1 MSEESEYYEDLLS
14 QGYSEEK
21 ALAYTQ
27 KYFPDFTTEL
37 PEPAPPPSFAV
48 TEENGLPEMDS
59 EEPGIDIEEM
69 FEDGKVLFE
78 MARDKIAEN
87 QKVAMIAGSI
97 LLILMVSIIAYS
109 IPSKMGP
116 MEGEWMKSDG
126 ERVSFTSKGD
136 YHDDSNYDATWEL
149 TDESLTITWTSS
161 SSTIVQNAQVEM
173 SDDAN
178 VVWLKWTQ
186 LVING
191 EESDPPNQCIT
202 LLSTEVVNTVAQY
215 GQISSNYASEKPSW
229 CTD

>member
-1 MSEESEYYEDLLS
+1 MSEESEYYEDLIS

-48 TEENGLPEMDS
+48 TEENGLPQMDS

-69 FEDGKVLFE
+69 YEDGKVLFE

-87 QKVAMIAGSI
+87 QKIAMIAGSV
-97 LLILMVSIIAYS
+97 LLILMVSIIAYN

-149 TDESLTITWTSS
+149 ADDSLTITWTSG
-161 SSTIVQNAQVEM
+161 SSTIIQNAQIEM
-173 SDDAN
+173 SDDENA
-178 VVWLKWTQ
+178 VWLKWTQ
-186 LVING
+186 LIING

-215 GQISSNYASEKPSW
+215 GEVSSNYASEKPSW

>member
-1 MSEESEYYEDLLS
+1 MSEESEYYEDLIS

-87 QKVAMIAGSI
+87 QKIAMIAGSI
-97 LLILMVSIIAYS
+97 LLILMVSIIAYN

-149 TDESLTITWTSS
+149 ADDSLTITWTSG
-161 SSTIVQNAQVEM
+161 SSTIIQNAQIEM
-173 SDDAN
+173 SDDENA
-178 VVWLKWTQ
+178 VWLKWTQ
-186 LVING
+186 LIING

-215 GQISSNYASEKPSW
+215 GEVSSNYASEKPSW

>member
-27 KYFPDFTTEL
+27 KYFPEFTTEL
-37 PEPAPPPSFAV
+37 PEPAPPPSFAK
-48 TEENGLPEMDS
+48 TKENGLPQMDS

-69 FEDGKVLFE
+69 FEDGKILFE

-87 QKVAMIAGSI
+87 QKIAVITGSI
-97 LLILMVSIIAYS
+97 LLILMVSIIAYN

-149 TDESLTITWTSS
+149 TDESLTITWTSG
-161 SSTIVQNAQVEM
+161 SSTIVQNAQIKM
-173 SDDAN
+173 SDDEN

-215 GQISSNYASEKPSW
+215 GQISSNYASENPSW

>member
-21 ALAYTQ
+21 ALTYTQ
-27 KYFPDFTTEL
+27 KYFPEFTTEL
-37 PEPAPPPSFAV
+37 PEPAPPASFTNA
-48 TEENGLPEMDS
+48 EENGLPQMDS

-97 LLILMVSIIAYS
+97 LLILLVSIIAYS

-161 SSTIVQNAQVEM
+161 SSTIVQNSQVEM
-173 SDDAN
+173 SGDEN